1 MDPIL
6 SELNQLC
13 FHADEVILPQRDRV
27 AYCLESL
34 WFLIFPDH
42 RQSSKY
48 FLAGISKGDLDSVMV
63 SCREELIRQTGRAQ
77 SFDGSSSRTPALLV
91 EEFLVKLPAI
101 KQRLLLDAKAAFERD
116 PAAASLDEV
125 LLSYPGFLAIMTYRI
140 AHELALLG
148 IPLIPRMMSE
158 YAHALTGCDIHPD
171 ARIGD
176 AFFIDHATGVVIG
189 QTSVIG
195 SRVTMYQG
203 VTLGARAVAGKTPAG
218 KRHPTIEEDVVLYA
232 HATILGGR
240 TIIGRGSVIGGSCW
254 ITSSV
259 PPGSKVMIASSQT
272 VLSPTKE
279 MVEYIPN
286 WDI

>member
-13 FHADEVILPQRDRV
+13 LHAEEIALPQRDRV

-48 FLAGISKGDLDSVMV
+48 FLAGVSKGDLGSVMA
-63 SCREELIRQTGRAQ
+63 SCREELARQIGRAQ
-77 SFDGSSSRTPALLV
+77 SFDGRSSRTPSLLV
-91 EEFLVKLPAI
+91 EEFLGKLPTV
-101 KQRLLLDAKAAFERD
+101 KQRLLVDAKAAFERD
-116 PAAASLDEV
+116 PAAASFDEV

-140 AHELALLG
+140 AHELALLD

-158 YAHALTGCDIHPD
+158 YAHSLTGCDIHPD

-189 QTSVIG
+189 QTSEIG
-195 SRVTMYQG
+195 NRVTLYQG
-203 VTLGARAVAGKTPAG
+203 VTLGARAVAGKASAG
-218 KRHPTIEEDVVLYA
+218 KRHPTIEDDVVLYA
-232 HATILGGR
+232 HATILGGKT
-240 TIIGRGSVIGGSCW
+240 TIGHGSVIGGSCW

-259 PPGSKVMIASSQT
+259 PPGSKVMIANSQT
-272 VLSPTKE
+272 VLSSKKE